1 MHRRKYILY
10 SVISKSIYIY
20 YNKLVL
26 PFNLS
31 VIIYMRTRICFI
43 IILYMRILSAV
54 KLCFC
59 DVKINN

>member
-10 SVISKSIYIY
+10 SVISTIDIY

-31 VIIYMRTRICFI
+31 VIIYMRRTRICFI
-43 IILYMRILSAV
+43 IKLFINILSG
-54 KLCFC
+54 
-59 DVKINN
+59 